1 MKLKPLDDP
10 KLIETIAE
18 WMARKENYQWHD
30 YGNGRQILNAAS
42 LKMMAQ
48 RDIHLLRAFTADD
61 GDEAIGVTGLSNIDR
76 ASKTAMASL
85 CVLGDKRYAGQGY
98 GRRALSRILH
108 LGFTELG
115 LEAIHAWVVE
125 HNTASRRMVER
136 VNFRY
141 IGRQRR
147 CHYIDGQPYDR
158 LLFDILASEHK
169 GV

>member
-1 MKLKPLDDP
+1 MELKPLDDP

-18 WMARKENYQWHD
+18 WMARKENYQWLD

-98 GRRALSRILH
+98 GARALSRILD
-108 LGFTELG
+108 LGFKELG
-115 LEAIHAWVVE
+115 LQAINAWVVE
-125 HNTASRRMVER
+125 HNTASRRMAER

>member
-1 MKLKPLDDP
+1 MELKPLDDP

-18 WMARKENYQWHD
+18 WMARKENYQWLD

-98 GRRALSRILH
+98 GARALSRILD
-108 LGFTELG
+108 LGFKELG
-115 LEAIHAWVVE
+115 LEAINAWVVE
-125 HNTASRRMVER
+125 HNTASRRMAER